1 MEDAAIR
8 RPGQIAATIAGGRS
22 RFPTEGYICDM
33 ALFDLV
39 AVDAI
44 SARHISIARR
54 STVEIRRGAR
64 GAVIKLPIRSEG
76 PISCAHAAQIRTS
89 SIERETRNLVWRTSD
104 RPIGTSSCS
113 TSILIFTAAGD
124 DIPFA
129 HILRRTV
136 VAVVIFFAHRP
147 FVDVKAHIE
156 ALAYGRHEA
165 RSEIDAP
172 LQEARRWSDDRDGID
187 QAHLVAAQGRRTEE
201 PIVCGSIGCIPVVLA
216 QPHEAPLVRRI
227 GRCVL

>member
-1 MEDAAIR
+1 MIN
-8 RPGQIAATIAGGRS
+8 
-22 RFPTEGYICDM
+22 
-33 ALFDLV
+33 
-39 AVDAI
+39 
-44 SARHISIARR
+44 
-54 STVEIRRGAR
+54 
-64 GAVIKLPIRSEG
+64 LPIGIEV
-76 PISCAHAAQIRTS
+76 PISFAHAAEIGPC

-136 VAVVIFFAHRP
+136 VAVIVFSAHRP
-147 FVDVKAHIE
+147 FVDVEADIE
-156 ALAYGRHEA
+156 ALTDGSHQA

-172 LQEARRWSDDRDGID
+172 LQETRRWSDDGDSVD
-187 QAHLVAAQGRRTEE
+187 QAHLVGAQGRRTEE
-201 PIVCGSIGCIPVVLA
+201 PIVCGSIGGVPPILA
-216 QPHEAPLVRRI
+216 QSDKAPLVRRV